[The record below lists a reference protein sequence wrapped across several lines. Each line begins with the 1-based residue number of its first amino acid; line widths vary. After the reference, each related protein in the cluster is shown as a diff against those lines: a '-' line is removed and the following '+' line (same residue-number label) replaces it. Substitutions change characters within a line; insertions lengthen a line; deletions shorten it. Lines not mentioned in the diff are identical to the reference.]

1 MGRYLAGVAS
11 AMLLILAG
19 LFVWQGLAQQEEEPD
34 PIPDVPAANPRPDP
48 LDAPPPVSAGPPPPE
63 ATELTREQRRFF
75 RYDRNRDSMITRTE
89 MLSSRTNAFRRLDT
103 NGDNCLTFEEWAVR
117 TSERFASA
125 DRDRSGALTPAEFA
139 ATRQRSTSNR
149 PRCNC

>member
-1 MGRYLAGVAS
+1 MARYLAGVAS

-34 PIPDVPAANPRPDP
+34 PIPDVPAANPQPNP

-89 MLSSRTNAFRRLDT
+89 MLSTRTNAFRRLDT
-103 NGDNCLTFEEWAVR
+103 NGDNYLTFEEWAVR
-117 TSERFASA
+117 TSEKFTGA
-125 DRDRSGALTPAEFA
+125 DADRSGGLTPAEFA
-139 ATRQRSTSNR
+139 TTRPRRSASR